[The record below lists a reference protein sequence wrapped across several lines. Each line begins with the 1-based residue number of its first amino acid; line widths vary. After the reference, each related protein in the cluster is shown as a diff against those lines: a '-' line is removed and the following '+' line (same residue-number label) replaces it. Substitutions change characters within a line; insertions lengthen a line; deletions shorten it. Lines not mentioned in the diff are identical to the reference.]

1 MYMYLPH
8 TDVVFLGILLKCSES
23 QEELCIITHSLS
35 LHSKNKTLDGWQ
47 KKYMYNVRK
56 SGAFRTFT
64 KKPRLCIFIKT
75 DYHQKQN
82 CIFCSKQQ
90 KSVSVSDSEKK
101 DTKYELIPL
110 NSMTRNLV
118 QLILIFKGSG
128 LINLQYEIRMCK
140 KIIMTSQ

>member
-1 MYMYLPH
+1 MYLPH

-64 KKPRLCIFIKT
+64 KKTRLCIFIKT
-75 DYHQKQN
+75 DYH
-82 CIFCSKQQ
+82 
-90 KSVSVSDSEKK
+90 
-101 DTKYELIPL
+101 
-110 NSMTRNLV
+110 
-118 QLILIFKGSG
+118 
-128 LINLQYEIRMCK
+128 
-140 KIIMTSQ
+140 